1 MRYASITDRVAG
13 LGTDKWAVHY
23 AAKAKIAAGER
34 VLMLSIG
41 EPDFSPPQAVSEE
54 MIRSVRAGR
63 VRYSSGQ
70 GETTALDAIAAHYA
84 KRTGRP
90 IGRDQVV
97 YMPGTQSA
105 LGFSMLALADAGDE
119 VIVPEPFYATYD
131 GVVAAT
137 GAGQA
142 AAVTRP
148 RDRFHLTPEG
158 LRAAITPRSRV
169 LLLNSPSNPTGAVL
183 SAAEIAALGEVCEEH
198 DLWIVSDEVYS
209 TLVFGNAAF
218 ASPFDD
224 PRLAERT
231 VVVSSLSKSHAMPG
245 FRAGWAVGPAEFATR
260 MLPCAEA
267 FLFGCQ
273 PFVQDAAVFAL
284 THEFAECEQ
293 MRAAYER
300 RARVFIDAFRDARG
314 IRAHMPEGGMFV
326 FADVRPTGLSGEAF
340 AMRLLEEENVS
351 VMPGESFGEAGAGHV
366 RIGLVAED
374 AVLADAARRLVSLAA
389 RLA

>member
-1 MRYASITDRVAG
+1 MRYASITERVAG

-23 AAKAKIAAGER
+23 AALKKIAAGER

-41 EPDFSPPQAVSEE
+41 EPDFAPPEAVSEA
-54 MIRSVRAGR
+54 MIRSVRTGR
-63 VRYSSGQ
+63 VRYSSGR
-70 GETTALDAIAAHYA
+70 GEPSVLEAIARHYA
-84 KRTGRP
+84 RRTGRDITP
-90 IGRDQVV
+90 AQAV

-105 LGFSMLALADAGDE
+105 LGFAILALAEAGDE
-119 VIVPEPFYATYD
+119 VIVPEPYYVTYD

-137 GAGQA
+137 GATQVR
-142 AAVTRP
+142 AVTRP

-158 LRAAITPRSRV
+158 LEAAITPRSRV

-183 SAAEIAALGEVCEEH
+183 SAAELGAIGEVCAAH

-224 PRLAERT
+224 ARLAERT

-245 FRAGWAVGPAEFATR
+245 FRAGWAIGPEEFATR

-273 PFVQDAAVFAL
+273 PFVQDATVYAL
-284 THEFAECEQ
+284 SRDFPECDA
-293 MRAAYER
+293 MRQAFER
-300 RARVFIDAFRDARG
+300 RARAVLEAFGKKGA
-314 IRAHMPEGGMFV
+314 ISAHMPEGGMFV
-326 FADVRPTGLSGEAF
+326 FADVRRTGLSGEAF

-351 VMPGESFGEAGAGHV
+351 VMPGEAFGAAGSGHV

-374 AVLADAARRLVSLAA
+374 ALIADAAARMAKLAS

>member
-23 AAKAKIAAGER
+23 AAKAKIAAGEK

-41 EPDFSPPQAVSEE
+41 EPDFSPPQALSEE
-54 MIRSVRAGR
+54 MIRSVRSGR

-70 GETTALDAIAAHYA
+70 GEPTVLDAIAEHYA
-84 KRTGRP
+84 RRTGRA
-90 IGRDQVV
+90 IGRDQAV

-105 LGFSMLALADAGDE
+105 LGFSMLALAEAGDE

-137 GAGQA
+137 GAKQV
-142 AAVTRP
+142 AAVARP
-148 RDRFHLTPEG
+148 HDRFHLTPEG
-158 LRAAITPRSRV
+158 LKDAITPRSRV

-183 SAAEIAALGEVCEEH
+183 SAAEIAALGEVCIEH

-218 ASPFDD
+218 ASPFDN
-224 PRLAERT
+224 PALAERT
-231 VVVSSLSKSHAMPG
+231 VVVSSLSKSHAIPG

-284 THEFAECEQ
+284 THEFPECDA

-300 RARVFIDAFRDARG
+300 RARIFIDAFDGAKG

-326 FADVRPTGLSGEAF
+326 FADVRATGLSGEAF
-340 AMRLLEEENVS
+340 AMRLLEEENLS
-351 VMPGESFGEAGAGHV
+351 AMPGESFGAAGAGHI

-374 AVLADAARRLVSLAA
+374 AVLQDAARRLVTLAGK
-389 RLA
+389 LA